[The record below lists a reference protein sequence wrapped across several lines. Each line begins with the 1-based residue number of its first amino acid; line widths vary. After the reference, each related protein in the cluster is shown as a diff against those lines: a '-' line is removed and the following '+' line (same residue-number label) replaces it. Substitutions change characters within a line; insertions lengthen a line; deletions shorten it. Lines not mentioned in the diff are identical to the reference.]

1 MGRDG
6 CMNLSTRKST
16 KVNEICKTIQS
27 LVPGG
32 NHSLSQIL
40 LSLSMYGKTGSKNIV
55 NDLRHLGHGIPYT
68 ETLFIMDKWAE
79 WCVNQQSLGPSTIR
93 KGIPTTHVFD
103 NIDWKNKNIQRTESH
118 YTNSILVQK
127 YDLSNQLI
135 KVLKRQIIV
144 HLNQVKQN

>member
-1 MGRDG
+1 MGRG
-6 CMNLSTRKST
+6 GYVNLSTRKST
-16 KVNEICKTIQS
+16 KVNEICQTIQS

-79 WCVNQQSLGPSTIR
+79 WCVNQQSLVPSTIR

-103 NIDWKNKNIQRTESH
+103 NID
-118 YTNSILVQK
+118 
-127 YDLSNQLI
+127 
-135 KVLKRQIIV
+135 
-144 HLNQVKQN
+144 